1 MSGIYHSYFD
11 TVSTTRKSSPTKR
24 PSPAKKQQ
32 DPPTKLSKAFTR
44 QLEKTLSTTTSTK
57 KRKGGAA
64 RKGSAKRKRVPTSA
78 KMPKRPAAPEET
90 YDSDGGFVED
100 AEPKSKK
107 SKHSASST
115 SKTSKKTAGAGSSV
129 PATMEKDKDGGVYW
143 AIANKRRVQLT
154 EFKGT
159 LMVGIREFYEKDGEM
174 LPGKKGISMTL
185 EQFDAVLGVLPELE
199 REVKKRGGK
208 VRRVRVEGEKDGEED
223 EGDGG
228 VEKEEKEVE
237 VNEEEEEEEELPKK
251 TKNKLEKF
259 KHKAKN
265 HEATSDED
273 DD

>member
-11 TVSTTRKSSPTKR
+11 TVSTTRKSPTKR
-24 PSPAKKQQ
+24 SNSAKKQQ
-32 DPPTKLSKAFTR
+32 EPPKKLSKAFTR
-44 QLEKTLSTTTSTK
+44 QLEKTLSTTQSTK
-57 KRKGGAA
+57 KRKGGV
-64 RKGSAKRKRVPTSA
+64 KKQTSTKRKRAPTTA
-78 KMPKRPAAPEET
+78 KMPKRPAAEET

-107 SKHSASST
+107 SKHSANST
-115 SKTSKKTAGAGSSV
+115 SKTSSKKKNVAGSA

-143 AIANKRRVQLT
+143 SIANKRRVQLT

-199 REVKKRGGK
+199 REVRKRGGK
-208 VRRVRVEGEKDGEED
+208 VRRVSVEGE
-223 EGDGG
+223 GG
-228 VEKEEKEVE
+228 EKEEGG
-237 VNEEEEEEEELPKK
+237 EEEEEKEKEAEEEEEAEELPKK

-265 HEATSDED
+265 HEATSDEEED
-273 DD
+273 